1 MDPNKPQQ
9 NGQLQDNVSL
19 QNELAHATEEMY
31 KKNVELNER
40 NKTLSLLR
48 KIDVIVLSSVT
59 DPNLVAQEVAN
70 AIVSESDF
78 KGLIVYELS
87 TQNSLK
93 PLADSYTGILET
105 GKIYAEEI
113 PLSQKDNPIVRAV
126 LTRKMEV
133 VGSLAD
139 ISVTQAAKIELAA
152 LSQSVGIQSIIAF
165 PLIIRGNVIGAVSI
179 MFDARLEEATQS
191 QKDIID
197 RLAGVIGIAIDNA
210 LLYRAIQNANEKL
223 KQVDKLKDEFVS
235 LASHEL
241 RTPMTVIKSYVWLL
255 LEGKTGKLTEQ
266 QMKYLKISYDSTN
279 RLIGMVNDMLNIS
292 RIESGRFTIDPKP
305 MSIATLV
312 QEVSS
317 EMGSRAAE
325 LGIKLVVQ
333 EPENAIPNINAD
345 SDRIKQVLI
354 NLIGNSLKFT
364 PKDGSIT
371 VSYYLKD
378 SMVFVSI
385 KDTGIGIKPEDMEKL
400 FKKFNMVGG
409 SSLTKQAGQGSGL
422 GLYLSKNLV
431 ELHKGKI
438 WVESEGEGKG
448 TVFTFT
454 LPTS

>member
-9 NGQLQDNVSL
+9 NVQFQDNASL

-126 LTRKMEV
+126 LTRKIEV

-139 ISVTQAAKIELAA
+139 IAVTQAAKIELAA

-305 MSIATLV
+305 MSIATLI

-333 EPENAIPNINAD
+333 EPENATPNINAD

-364 PKDGSIT
+364 SKDGSIT

>member
-454 LPTS
+454 LPAS

>member
-1 MDPNKPQQ
+1 
-9 NGQLQDNVSL
+9 
-19 QNELAHATEEMY
+19 
-31 KKNVELNER
+31 
-40 NKTLSLLR
+40 
-48 KIDVIVLSSVT
+48 
-59 DPNLVAQEVAN
+59 
-70 AIVSESDF
+70 
-78 KGLIVYELS
+78 
-87 TQNSLK
+87 
-93 PLADSYTGILET
+93 
-105 GKIYAEEI
+105 
-113 PLSQKDNPIVRAV
+113 
-126 LTRKMEV
+126 
-133 VGSLAD
+133 
-139 ISVTQAAKIELAA
+139 
-152 LSQSVGIQSIIAF
+152 
-165 PLIIRGNVIGAVSI
+165 

-305 MSIATLV
+305 MSIATLI

-333 EPENAIPNINAD
+333 EPENATPNINAD